1 LTDEKKKW
9 NKTKISIFVSIALS
23 LSIIVLIL
31 YYTIDAQTIQYLSQV
46 SLRGEF
52 FLFFS
57 IAIALNVLYWFIWGA
72 RLKVLSKAIDSKVH
86 ISLWEATKIVIANQ
100 FLAGI
105 TPSVAGGEPVRIYL
119 LNKDGL
125 TTGGATAAV
134 LGERL
139 IDAIFILMIVP
150 FGFFVF
156 KDRIDVKLISYGLI
170 IGIIIFISGIILFA
184 LALKYPEK
192 TKALLLRV
200 SNRLSRFSKKPE
212 RSKKVVH
219 RIEHEIDNFHTSM
232 VLFLT
237 KGRKS
242 FLTASGLTVLMWST
256 GFMIPS
262 MILLALGLP
271 PFFIESY
278 AAQALLLIIVML
290 PTTPGSSGVT
300 ELGMAALY
308 GVLLGASHQYLLGVF
323 VLLFRFISYHM
334 NVICGAVFQ
343 YRIFKSITSFSLETI
358 EKKEG

>member
-1 LTDEKKKW
+1 LTNEKKKL

-31 YYTIDAQTIQYLSQV
+31 YFTIDTQTIQYLSQL
-46 SLRGEF
+46 SFRAEF
-52 FLFFS
+52 FLFFG
-57 IAIALNVLYWFIWGA
+57 AAVLLNVVYWVIWGA
-72 RLKVLSKAIDSKVH
+72 RLKVLSKAIDPKVH
-86 ISLWEATKIVIANQ
+86 ISLWKATKIVIANQ

-119 LNKDGL
+119 LNKEGL
-125 TTGGATAAV
+125 STGGATAAV

-139 IDAIFILMIVP
+139 IDAIFILVLVP

-156 KDRIDVKLISYGLI
+156 KDRIEVKLISYGLT
-170 IGIIIFISGIILFA
+170 IGIIVFVMGILLFA
-184 LALKYPEK
+184 LALKYPKK
-192 TKALLLRV
+192 TKALLIRI
-200 SNRLSRFSKKPE
+200 SEWFSRLSKKKEKSKNM
-212 RSKKVVH
+212 VD
-219 RIEHEIDNFHTSM
+219 RIGHEVDNFHNSM

-237 KGRKS
+237 RGKKS
-242 FLTASGLTVLMWST
+242 FLVAGGLTVLMWST
-256 GFMIPS
+256 GFLIPS

-271 PFFIESY
+271 PFWVESY

-323 VLLFRFISYHM
+323 VLLFRFITYHM
-334 NVICGAVFQ
+334 NMICGAIFQ
-343 YRIFKSITSFSLETI
+343 YRIFKSLTSFSLETI
-358 EKKEG
+358 SKKEG